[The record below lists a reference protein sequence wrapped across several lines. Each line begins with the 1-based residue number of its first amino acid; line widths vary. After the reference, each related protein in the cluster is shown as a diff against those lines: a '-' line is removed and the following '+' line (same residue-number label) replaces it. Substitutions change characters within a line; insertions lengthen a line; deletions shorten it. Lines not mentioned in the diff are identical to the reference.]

1 MIMHRPSMI
10 SRRSREFAL
19 MITVGLSLSGGLE
32 AQVVTPVPKDHR
44 SRIDA
49 ERQGFHDANNIRT
62 VFLNYGMV
70 GDYPAN
76 PGAVDLS
83 VFHSVE
89 VPKGSGVNYTD
100 GITPFVL
107 AKVHLTSGDST
118 YIMETGYRERQ
129 ETSPF
134 SNVTMRFEPRPG
146 FFQPDPAI
154 NRGRSPALSND

>member
-1 MIMHRPSMI
+1 MIP
-10 SRRSREFAL
+10 
-19 MITVGLSLSGGLE
+19 GLSRCSIRVITLVLLLLGQLG

-89 VPKGSGVNYTD
+89 VPKGSVVNYTD

-107 AKVHLTSGDST
+107 AKVHLT
-118 YIMETGYRERQ
+118 
-129 ETSPF
+129 
-134 SNVTMRFEPRPG
+134 
-146 FFQPDPAI
+146 
-154 NRGRSPALSND
+154 